1 MKMALTTK
9 ELMLID
15 DNIKMAENSIKFMQG
30 CAQMAT
36 DPQVKNICQQMVK
49 EHQQGIQM
57 LMKHINA
64 SSMH

>member
-1 MKMALTTK
+1 MALTTK